1 MRILKILKILQLL
14 LLVAL
19 ALPAHGQNW
28 ILGKVTYAVPE
39 VNGQLAVIGWNA
51 GICFGTFVP
60 GRFNFTA
67 ATDHPYFT
75 YSGIWRKGQGSREYL
90 SDGTY
95 VVIMHGELAGTF
107 TPYVEQG
114 GKWVLDEANA
124 RHAPAY
130 FLDQEFDTQSGM
142 ATALGCGGLQVIFTP
157 ND

>member
-1 MRILKILKILQLL
+1 MRTFLL
-14 LLVAL
+14 CVAL
-19 ALPAHGQNW
+19 TLSAQAQNW
-28 ILGKVTYAVPE
+28 IFGKVTYAVPE

-67 ATDHPYFT
+67 ATDHPYFRYLGT
-75 YSGIWRKGQGSREYL
+75 WLKGANSRDYL

-95 VVIMHGELAGTF
+95 VVVMHGELAGTF

-114 GKWVLDEANA
+114 GKWVLDKANA
-124 RHAPAY
+124 RQAPAY
-130 FLDQEFDTQSGM
+130 FLDQEFDTQSGT
-142 ATALGCGGLQVIFTP
+142 ATAYGCGGLQVIFNP